1 VNENG
6 GLLGAYVLYTP
17 KDMKLGIQEE
27 WNLCCDV
34 ACFLILDGGKQIE
47 YARIHGFHKSKV
59 HRIVNK
65 LIEMGIIRKLVRSA
79 YIVYGKGPNWHYC
92 EDRLTPYPLYSGN
105 FIYTI
110 NTSMRLHANNMSTGV
125 MINNPP
131 DPLVFSKKPGWT
143 CKVMQYYR
151 SDKVGYS
158 LTNEHENGKLLL
170 QSYPNGKSTLQFRP
184 VNERTFPVSSVNLTI
199 GLERV
204 KQDYYCLADYALNYL
219 DMDIDP
225 RLILDEK
232 YIEGT
237 TDVAFANVSD
247 TVFTD
252 IKSNGSIEHCLE
264 GIGSAWGDSSKNTR
278 TGKIFFEKG
287 DYPEMTFP
295 VAVKYVNALE
305 NGETILGPYT
315 DQYNTPS
322 IGQAT
327 HNARVEDKS

>member
-1 VNENG
+1 
-6 GLLGAYVLYTP
+6 
-17 KDMKLGIQEE
+17 MKLGIPSK
-27 WNLCCDV
+27 WNLCYDV
-34 ACFLILDGGKQIE
+34 SHFLVLDGGYQSQ
-47 YARIHGFHKSKV
+47 YAKMHGLDKKIP
-59 HRIVNK
+59 HRIVK
-65 LIEMGIIRKLVRSA
+65 ELIKEGIIRRLSRSA
-79 YIVYGKGPNWHYC
+79 YITYGKGPNWHYC
-92 EDRLTPYPLYSGN
+92 DDRLTPYPLYSGN
-105 FIYTI
+105 FIYTT
-110 NTSMRLHANNMSTGV
+110 NTNMRLHASNMSTGV
-125 MINNPP
+125 TINNPP

-143 CKVMQYYR
+143 CKVMRYFR

-219 DMDIDP
+219 GMDIDP

-315 DQYNTPS
+315 HQYNVPS

-327 HNARVEDKS
+327 HNARVGDKS